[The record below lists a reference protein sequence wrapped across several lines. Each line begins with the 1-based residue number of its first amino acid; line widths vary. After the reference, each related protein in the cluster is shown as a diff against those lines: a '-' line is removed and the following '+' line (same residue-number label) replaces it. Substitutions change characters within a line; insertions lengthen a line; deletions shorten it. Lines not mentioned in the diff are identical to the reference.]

1 MDQHRRQTPVKRQ
14 VYYHRTVGYLVIDVT
29 QCSVDEQRGAVI
41 VGACNNQES

>member
-1 MDQHRRQTPVKRQ
+1 MDQHRRQAPVKRQ
-14 VYYHRTVGYLVIDVT
+14 VYYDWTVGYLVVDVT